1 MIGYVTLGSNDL
13 ERSAAF
19 YDAVLSVIG
28 AKRSNFSERMLMWRT
43 EAGGPMLGVC
53 IPFDE
58 SRATSGNG
66 TMVALNVDSKET
78 VNGLH
83 AKAMESGGSTEGD
96 PGPRGEGGFSGGYFR
111 DLDGNKIAVFTI
123 GG

>member
-1 MIGYVTLGSNDL
+1 
-13 ERSAAF
+13 
-19 YDAVLSVIG
+19 
-28 AKRSNFSERMLMWRT
+28 MWRT

-58 SRATSGNG
+58 SLATSGNG

-96 PGPRGEGGFSGGYFR
+96 PGPRGEGGFYGGYFR